1 MGARR
6 PGGPAVTIE
15 APKRLARERIFR
27 IVGLLRWGDGSASPA
42 RTSRHPP
49 RRRQGDG
56 NGPAR
61 PLGSVDWNPTG
72 WPPHR
77 GNPYPY
83 DVTDVVRARRR
94 ARGAVGGPVGTQRG
108 GSAALVIRGEPGV
121 GKTALVAHVL
131 RQVMAEGP
139 DVTLLATTA
148 VPTESGLS
156 FGGLLGVLRPVL
168 DGLDAL
174 PARQAA
180 ALRSAFA
187 LGPATDPD
195 RFAVATA
202 TLGLLAVAAQRGP
215 LIVFVDDW
223 HWLDPGSAQALAF
236 AGAPLGRRRGGVRRD
251 GSKGRRRRGAPGRPD
266 GARPRRAWTSP
277 APPRWPPVPATR
289 SSVPFWPS
297 SWSARPATR
306 WRCRNRSPSSAR
318 WCVGACTRCQ
328 STSPSARVWP
338 PRCCNVCGPFPN
350 RWRSP

>member
-1 MGARR
+1 MLCG
-6 PGGPAVTIE
+6 
-15 APKRLARERIFR
+15 
-27 IVGLLRWGDGSASPA
+27 
-42 RTSRHPP
+42 
-49 RRRQGDG
+49 
-56 NGPAR
+56 
-61 PLGSVDWNPTG
+61 
-72 WPPHR
+72 
-77 GNPYPY
+77 
-83 DVTDVVRARRR
+83 
-94 ARGAVGGPVGTQRG
+94 RGAELEVLSAVLSAPGAG

-148 VPTESGLS
+148 TPTESGLG

-215 LIVFVDDW
+215 LIVFIDDW

-236 AGAPLGRRRGGVRRD
+236 AARRLGDDAVAFVATVRSRRD
-251 GSKGRRRRGAPGRPD
+251 RRGAPGRSG
-266 GARPRRAWTSP
+266 GARPGRAGPRR
-277 APPRWPPVPATR
+277 RR
-289 SSVPFWPS
+289 
-297 SWSARPATR
+297 RDGR
-306 WRCRNRSPSSAR
+306 RHRR
-318 WCVGACTRCQ
+318 
-328 STSPSARVWP
+328 
-338 PRCCNVCGPFPN
+338 
-350 RWRSP
+350 